1 MAKEKRKAK
10 TEKGSGGIIK
20 LMIIIA
26 FILFTILVTR
36 MAINYYTSIVK
47 KDIAYTGKLIEQIN
61 ISGLVLYEYD
71 SYDTIE
77 SHSLIKTA
85 KEGSKVAVNSLIGS
99 LVNTRNPLYQELED
113 INAQILTKQQIYKIN
128 TGILAKDLELIDLEI
143 RSRLLSVSA
152 TLENQSL
159 NKAYEYKEQIQ
170 SYYEYKQDVKS
181 GNNKNEHELT
191 DLYSAQKKLKQAMAS
206 DVRDI
211 YCNHS
216 GYLSYNM
223 YNNQQYHT
231 YDQVKALNPE
241 ELKDQM
247 NFESGFQS
255 NTVIKVATSKKFH
268 IATVLSSSEAAR
280 IKDSNS
286 LKIYINTNGMD
297 FYVNISKIIIGN
309 SVDGQTVVFFETDN
323 LMSQLVSIGRF
334 DGLLVIKE
342 YIGLKVPI
350 SSIYNYKYSAF
361 QKTQIALVK
370 GISVKFV
377 YIDVLYS
384 DETYAI
390 VLDADDVYSFKAYDY
405 YILEPYKVTDGDV
418 VN

>member
-10 TEKGSGGIIK
+10 TEKGSGRIIK
-20 LMIIIA
+20 LMIIMA

-71 SYDTIE
+71 SYDNIE
-77 SHSLIKTA
+77 SHSLIQTA

-152 TLENQSL
+152 TLDNQSL
-159 NKAYEYKEQIQ
+159 NKVYQYKEQIQ
-170 SYYEYKQDVKS
+170 SYYDYKQDVKN
-181 GNNKNEHELT
+181 GNHENEQELAK
-191 DLYSAQKKLKQAMAS
+191 LYDTQKRLRQAMAS
-206 DVRDI
+206 DVLDI
-211 YCNHS
+211 FCNHS

-223 YNNQQYHT
+223 HDNQQYHT

-241 ELKDQM
+241 DLKTQM
-247 NFESGFQS
+247 NFESGFES

-286 LKIYINTNGMD
+286 LKIYINTGGMD
-297 FYVNISKIIIGN
+297 FYVNISKVIIGN
-309 SVDGQTVVFFETDN
+309 SADGQTVVFFETDN

-342 YIGLKVPI
+342 YTGLKVPI
-350 SSIYNYKYSAF
+350 SAIYNYKYSAF

-390 VLDADDVYSFKAYDY
+390 VQDADDVYSFKAYDY

>member
-10 TEKGSGGIIK
+10 TEKGSGRIIK
-20 LMIIIA
+20 LMIIMA

-71 SYDTIE
+71 SYDNIE
-77 SHSLIKTA
+77 SHSLIQTA

-152 TLENQSL
+152 TLDNQSL
-159 NKAYEYKEQIQ
+159 NKVYQYKEQIQ
-170 SYYEYKQDVKS
+170 SYYDYKQDVKN
-181 GNNKNEHELT
+181 GNHENEQELAK
-191 DLYSAQKKLKQAMAS
+191 LYDTQKRLRQAMAS
-206 DVRDI
+206 DVLDI
-211 YCNHS
+211 FCNHS

-223 YNNQQYHT
+223 HDNQQYHT

-241 ELKDQM
+241 DLKTQM
-247 NFESGFQS
+247 NFESGFES

-286 LKIYINTNGMD
+286 LKIYINTGGMD
-297 FYVNISKIIIGN
+297 FYVNISKVIIGN
-309 SVDGQTVVFFETDN
+309 SADGQTVVFFETDN

-342 YIGLKVPI
+342 YAGLKVPI
-350 SSIYNYKYSAF
+350 SAIYNYKYSAF

-390 VLDADDVYSFKAYDY
+390 VQDADDVYSFKA
-405 YILEPYKVTDGDV
+405 
-418 VN
+418 